1 MQMNKNFMN
10 SEKKTRLL
18 LLAAL
23 FVSSLF
29 IFRRYLFGNEIMAF
43 NDIGGD
49 TMQLYTMQYASVIN
63 HIREGNFSFW
73 DFTNGFGINYFNLN
87 PGDPSFLLL
96 VGIGVILGPDHM
108 LFFLAWVQVLK
119 ILLAGY
125 VFYHYLS
132 CFSFSRQA
140 KFAAAFA
147 YGLNGHL
154 LIWGQHY
161 QFGMAIIYFPLM
173 LLGCEKFIQN
183 KKGKAIFPLAVFL
196 SGIYSAYFSYMCLA
210 ALGLYLLFR
219 IGMER
224 EYTWKQRVSKFLK
237 GCWRI
242 ILGIGM
248 SMGMFL
254 PLASCLLN
262 VSARVGT
269 GNRGILELL
278 KHYLTFYPGKFYE
291 SLMMR
296 VFSSNIQTTMALK
309 DEHFEVLWN
318 YYEDPIFF
326 CSTLAVLLNLIFL
339 AVFWKSGETKR
350 TKIAVYAAAVLIVL
364 CVTTEVGGFVF
375 NGFSDTT
382 NRYTFVLIPFFL
394 LAMAWTWDYIK
405 NGQKIPIFFVCVFCM
420 VMVFV
425 YYVGYRQS
433 IFPEHKINAV
443 VLCVTGLCMVLCI
456 VFCIKRNEK
465 QIQKKAMN
473 GLLLLLMVNVIS
485 EGNAC
490 YEARLCIRKTD
501 TPAEKIQEE
510 QERYEIER
518 HSGDPLREARAELML
533 PQGYFGALYNPNI
546 QDALEYLEEKDQ
558 EFFRLEKDFVSA
570 TWCMDAQA
578 QGYYGVSSYNSVMNK
593 NIKEFVDTCCPELY
607 FADHNHHSFVS
618 SVPDNELASFLGIRY
633 ILSRDGNFD
642 PGKYK
647 KIHQFGDLYLYE
659 NVKSTDMGKFYE
671 NTISEESFRKLCTK
685 ETRQKLWDNVIA
697 IEGGEKISNIS
708 EIKDSEKNQKKSR
721 VILNRPLN
729 DSHIEGKI
737 EAVSDGYAVF
747 MIPYEDGWH
756 LKIDGKETELM
767 RGNLGF
773 ASCAVTEG
781 DHTIELRFSA
791 PGLKE
796 GILLSIVFWCIFASQ
811 QIYECGK
818 EKKKRAENA

>member
-1 MQMNKNFMN
+1 MQINKKFMN
-10 SEKKTRLL
+10 SEKQTRLL

-63 HIREGNFSFW
+63 HLREGNFSFW

-183 KKGKAIFPLAVFL
+183 KKGKALFPLAVFL

-210 ALGLYLLFR
+210 ALGIYLLFR

-224 EYTWKQRVSKFLK
+224 EITWKQRISKFLK

-269 GNRGILELL
+269 GNRGILESL
-278 KHYLTFYPGKFYE
+278 KHYMTFYPGKFYE
-291 SLMMR
+291 SLLMR
-296 VFSSNIQTTMALK
+296 MFSSNIQTTMALK
-309 DEHFEVLWN
+309 DGNFEVLWN
-318 YYEDPIFF
+318 YYEDPIVF
-326 CSTLAVLLNLIFL
+326 CSTLAVLLNILFL
-339 AVFWKSGETKR
+339 AVFWKSQETKR
-350 TKIAVYAAAVLIVL
+350 TKIAVYAAAILIVL
-364 CVTTEVGGFVF
+364 CVTTEIGGFVF

-394 LAMAWTWDYIK
+394 WAMAWMWDYIK
-405 NGQKIPIFFVCVFCM
+405 SGERIPFLFVAGFCI

-433 IFPEHKINAV
+433 IFPEHRINAV
-443 VLCVTGLCMVLCI
+443 ILCITGLCMAVVI
-456 VFCIKRNEK
+456 GFGIKGK
-465 QIQKKAMN
+465 TMN
-473 GLLLLLMVNVIS
+473 VLLLLLMINVIS

-510 QERYEIER
+510 QARYEIER
-518 HSGDPLREARAELML
+518 NSGDPLREARAELML

-546 QDALEYLEEKDQ
+546 QDALSYLREKDP

-578 QGYYGVSSYNSVMNK
+578 QGYYGVNSYNSVMNK

-618 SVPDNELASFLGIRY
+618 SVQNNGLASFLGIRY
-633 ILSRDGNFD
+633 LLSRDGNFN
-642 PGKYK
+642 PEKYK
-647 KIHQFGDLYLYE
+647 KVHQFGDLYLYE
-659 NVKSTDMGKFYE
+659 NRKQTDMGKFYE
-671 NTISEESFRKLCTK
+671 NTISEESFKKLCTK

-697 IEGGEKISNIS
+697 IEDGE
-708 EIKDSEKNQKKSR
+708 EIQSLSDLKDVQTKKEKSR

-729 DSHIEGKI
+729 DSHIEGTI
-737 EAVSDGYAVF
+737 EAATDGYAVF
-747 MIPYEDGWH
+747 MIPYEAGWH
-756 LKIDGKETELM
+756 IKIDGKETELI

-773 ASCAVTEG
+773 SACSVKEGNHTVT
-781 DHTIELRFSA
+781 LSFFP
-791 PGLKE
+791 PGLRE
-796 GILLSIVFWCIFASQ
+796 GILLSVLFWCVFAGQ
-811 QIYECGK
+811 QIYEHEK